1 MRRTLALGVTALA
14 LVSLVT
20 GGCAKPTAE
29 SGTRAQ
35 SAKDALPAIKVCSLL
50 DAEGAVLGAMV
61 IQMLNANGFQTVD
74 MTKLGTPDV
83 VRKALLEGAVDAT
96 IDYTGSGQFYHDG
109 QEGLPVWK
117 DAATGYAQIA
127 KLDREKHNIA
137 WLTPAPAN
145 NSELIAARKDFL
157 EANGIATMDDFAK
170 YVNAGRKVKV
180 IGSQSWVDS
189 PLGLKGFES
198 AYGFKLKKNQ
208 IIALADGVTAPMLK
222 AVAEGTNGVN
232 FSLAYGTDG
241 QLPDLGLLIIDDT
254 RSVPPVYEPAA
265 VFRGE
270 VLDGA
275 PEIAGILEPVF
286 DSLNQVK
293 LQELNRQATLGGKD
307 FKAVAKEYLEANG
320 FLK

>member
-1 MRRTLALGVTALA
+1 MRRTLLLGATVLA
-14 LVSLVT
+14 LVSLLI
-20 GGCAKPTAE
+20 GGCANPAAE
-29 SGTRAQ
+29 PATPARP
-35 SAKDALPAIKVCSLL
+35 AKKAVPAIKVGSLL
-50 DAEGAVLGAMV
+50 DSEGAVLGAMV
-61 IQMLNANGFQTVD
+61 IQMLDANGFQTVD
-74 MTKLGTPDV
+74 KTKLGTPEV

-127 KLDREKHNIA
+127 KLDKEKNNIA

-145 NSELIAARKDFL
+145 NTELIAGRKDFL
-157 EANGIATMDDFAK
+157 EANGIATMQDFAK
-170 YVNAGRKVKV
+170 YVNAGKKVKV

-189 PLGLKGFES
+189 PLGLKGFEE
-198 AYGFKLKKNQ
+198 AYGFKLRKDQ

-222 AVAEGTNGVN
+222 AVTDGTNGVN

-241 QLPDLGLLIIDDT
+241 QLPDLGLLIITDPM
-254 RSVPPVYEPAA
+254 SVPPVYEPAP

-270 VLDGA
+270 ILDRA
-275 PEIAGILEPVF
+275 PEIAGILKRVF
-286 DSLNQVK
+286 ESLNQAK

-307 FKAVAKEYLEANG
+307 FKVVAKEYLEANG
-320 FLK
+320 FLE